1 MDVNEIIK
9 KRRSI
14 RRFKDKP
21 IPREVLR
28 NLVDAGRLAPTAAN
42 LQPIEY
48 IVISDPDPVEKI
60 FPLLKWAG
68 YIVPEGNPPSEK
80 RPVAYIVVLANTEIR
95 PTGYEEDIGAA
106 IENIILSALREGIGT
121 CWLGSID
128 RDGLRGLLNV
138 PRQMKIDSVIALG
151 YPDETP
157 VAEDIPKDGS
167 IKYYKDSSGRLHVP
181 KKRLKDILHI
191 NGY

>member
-1 MDVNEIIK
+1 MDVEEAIR

-14 RRFKDKP
+14 RRFEDKS
-21 IPREVLR
+21 IPQEVLR
-28 NLVDAGRLAPTAAN
+28 DLVDGGRRAPSAAN
-42 LQPIEY
+42 LQPLEY
-48 IVISDPDPVEKI
+48 IAISDPDLLKRI

-68 YIVPEGNPPSEK
+68 YIAPEGNPPPGK
-80 RPVAYIVVLANTEIR
+80 RPAAYIVVLANTEIR
-95 PTGYEEDIGAA
+95 PAGYEEDIGAA
-106 IENIILSALREGIGT
+106 IENIILGALRRGIGA

-138 PRQMKIDSVIALG
+138 PQEMRIDSVIALG
-151 YPDETP
+151 YPAEAP

-181 KKRLKDILHI
+181 KRRLEDILHI

>member
-1 MDVNEIIK
+1 MDVNEIIR

-21 IPREVLR
+21 IPQEVLR
-28 NLVDAGRLAPTAAN
+28 NLVDAGRLAPSAAN
-42 LQPIEY
+42 LQPLEY
-48 IVISDPDPVEKI
+48 VVINDPDLFKKV
-60 FPLLKWAG
+60 FPQLKWAG
-68 YIVPEGNPPSEK
+68 YISPEGNPPPGK
-80 RPVAYIVVLANTEIR
+80 RPVAYIVVLANTKVR
-95 PTGYEEDIGAA
+95 PTGHEEDIGAA

-138 PRQMKIDSVIALG
+138 PRHMRIDSVIALG
-151 YPDETP
+151 YPDEAP

-181 KKRLKDILHI
+181 KRNLEGILHI

>member
-1 MDVNEIIK
+1 MDVKEAIE

-14 RRFKDKP
+14 RRFKDEP

-28 NLVDAGRLAPTAAN
+28 NLVNAGRLAPSGAN

-48 IVISDPDPVEKI
+48 IVIDDPDLLKKV
-60 FPLLKWAG
+60 FPFLKWAG
-68 YIVPEGNPPSEK
+68 YIAPEGNPPSGK

-95 PTGYEEDIGAA
+95 PAGYEEDIGAA
-106 IENIILSALREGIGT
+106 VENIILSALREGIGT
-121 CWLGSID
+121 CWLSSID

-151 YPDETP
+151 YPDEAP

-167 IKYYKDSSGRLHVP
+167 IKYHKDSSGRLHVP
-181 KKRLKDILHI
+181 KRRLEDILHI